1 MNILIVDDEKMSRM
15 TMESIFSGYG
25 TCKSFASGK
34 MAVKSF
40 VSCLETKERFD
51 FVILDIFLENENGVD
66 ILKLIRLYEKVMGIT
81 EADRAIIFMATGN
94 SDMDV
99 VKDCIKEGCDDY
111 LVKPLTAKIIVVKM
125 AKYNMAQLPI

>member
-51 FVILDIFLENENGVD
+51 FVILDIFLENENGVE

-81 EADRAIIFMATGN
+81 ATHLRRDTFLEFAIFFYKGY
-94 SDMDV
+94 S
-99 VKDCIKEGCDDY
+99 
-111 LVKPLTAKIIVVKM
+111 LII
-125 AKYNMAQLPI
+125 

>member
-1 MNILIVDDEKMSRM
+1 
-15 TMESIFSGYG
+15 
-25 TCKSFASGK
+25 
-34 MAVKSF
+34 
-40 VSCLETKERFD
+40 
-51 FVILDIFLENENGVD
+51 
-66 ILKLIRLYEKVMGIT
+66 MGIT
-81 EADRAIIFMATGN
+81 EADRSIIFMATGN